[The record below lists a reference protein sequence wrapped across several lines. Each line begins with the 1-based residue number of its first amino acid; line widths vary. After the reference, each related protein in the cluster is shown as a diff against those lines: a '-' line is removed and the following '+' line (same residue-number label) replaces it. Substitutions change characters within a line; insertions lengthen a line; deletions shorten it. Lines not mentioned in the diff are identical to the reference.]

1 MTIDIHVLT
10 VSIIIHMRDAKGD
23 FTSVAKLE
31 IMAVNQQI
39 SG

>member
-10 VSIIIHMRDAKGD
+10 VSIIIHMRDARRD
-23 FTSVAKLE
+23 SISAAKLE

-39 SG
+39 SD